1 MRYLI
6 FLAGVDLSD
15 KGKLDVKLKGLQCE
29 GLKYIFT
36 GESVIIHIS
45 TDKKT
50 TEEIKTEFKNIS
62 SELYCWYFLSE
73 FPDKMSCNLGDDDA
87 KYLFDFN
94 YDVEPKSDEE
104 IEFDFS
110 VILEEDDDDDEI
122 DNDLV
127 QMLKNKYKV
136 SQHEPTLDEILDKI
150 TQKGV
155 SSLSFQEQAILKN
168 YN

>member
-6 FLAGVDLSD
+6 FLAGVDIRD
-15 KGKLDVKLKGLQCE
+15 KRTLDEKLKALQYD

-36 GESVIIHIS
+36 GESVIIHVN
-45 TDKKT
+45 TDKDS
-50 TEEIKTEFKNIS
+50 EEVKKDFKEIAT
-62 SELYCWYFLSE
+62 ELYCWYFMSE
-73 FPDKMSCNLGDDDA
+73 FPDKLSCNLGDDDA

-94 YDVEPKSDEE
+94 YTDVPQSDEE
-104 IEFDFS
+104 VEFDFNI
-110 VILEEDDDDDEI
+110 ILEQDEDDDDI

-127 QMLKNKYKV
+127 QMLKDKYKV
-136 SQHEPTLDEILDKI
+136 TQNEPTLDEILDKI
-150 TQKGV
+150 NQKGV